1 MSPTAR
7 YIHGTAPD
15 EQVRL
20 SRLNDLLNEAC
31 LREIALEGGERLVD
45 FGSGL
50 GQLTRAMARVAGAGR
65 VLGVEFSA
73 EQIAEARRQ
82 AEAAGEAN
90 LVDWRQGDVA
100 DPPLTP
106 EEWGTFDVA
115 HARFILEHVAD
126 PLAVVRQMVRAVRPG
141 GRIVL
146 ADDDHDV
153 LRLWPEPPGLMQI
166 WQAYVRTYDRLGN
179 DPYVGRRL
187 VSLLHSAGARP
198 LRTAQ
203 IHFGSCSGNAA
214 FPAYVENL
222 VRVLESA
229 RDAILETNAVGAGG
243 FDDTMGAVRAWGQ
256 RPDAAIWFS
265 MPLAEG
271 VTPEA

>member
-1 MSPTAR
+1 MHASPR
-7 YIHGTAPD
+7 YIHGTTPD
-15 EQVRL
+15 EQARL
-20 SRLNDLLNEAC
+20 SRLNDLLNDAC
-31 LREIALEGGERLVD
+31 LREIAPVPGGRVID
-45 FGSGL
+45 FGCGL
-50 GQLTRAMARVAGAGR
+50 GQLTRALARVAGPGQ

-82 AEAAGEAN
+82 ASAAGEAD
-90 LVDWRQGDVA
+90 LVEWRRGDVA
-100 DPPLTP
+100 HPPL
-106 EEWGTFDVA
+106 EDREWGTFDLA
-115 HARFILEHVAD
+115 HARFILEHVPE
-126 PLAVVRQMVRAVRPG
+126 PLGVVRQMVRAVRPG

-153 LRLWPEPPGLMQI
+153 LRLWPEPPGLAQV
-166 WQAYVRTYDRLGN
+166 WTAYVRTYDRLGN

-198 LRTAQ
+198 VRTAQ
-203 IHFGSCSGNAA
+203 VFFGSCSGNAA

-222 VRVLESA
+222 ARVIEGA
-229 RDAILETNAVGAGG
+229 REAILETHAVEIGA
-243 FDDTMGAVRAWGQ
+243 FEDAMAALREWGR

-271 VTPEA
+271 VRPEG